1 MHDDLQ
7 RTFRLSKDKT
17 ADSFLPSSLPVPC
30 LPLESLTAA
39 SFVLLTTKQ
48 RQKYKKKHGISEG
61 KKGTG
66 REAINHSHKINFIVL
81 LTLLCFRPAAG

>member
-1 MHDDLQ
+1 MHTLKTQQLQ
-7 RTFRLSKDKT
+7 
-17 ADSFLPSSLPVPC
+17 PSVRPVPNV
-30 LPLESLTAA
+30 PQRR
-39 SFVLLTTKQ
+39 LLHVFTTKQ
-48 RQKYKKKHGISEG
+48 RQKYKKYRILGG